1 MSTTSNAKRR
11 AAPLPPQDALDI
23 LSSAL
28 NYCADAGL
36 RYLLA
41 NGDKGEGLLIV
52 VRGAA
57 VTDDGERL
65 TLLL

>member
-1 MSTTSNAKRR
+1 MATTKSAKPRG
-11 AAPLPPQDALDI
+11 APLQPQDALDI

-28 NYCADAGL
+28 NCCADANL

-41 NGDKGEGLLIV
+41 NGQKGEGLLIV

-57 VTDDGERL
+57 VSDDGERL
-65 TLLL
+65 TLL

>member
-1 MSTTSNAKRR
+1 MKPTASAKRS
-11 AAPLPPQDALDI
+11 AAKLQPQDALDI

-28 NYCADAGL
+28 NYCADANL

-57 VTDDGERL
+57 VTEDGERL
-65 TLLL
+65 TLL

>member
-1 MSTTSNAKRR
+1 MSTTKPAKRR
-11 AAPLPPQDALDI
+11 GAPLPPQDALDI

-36 RYLLA
+36 RYILA

-57 VTDDGERL
+57 VSEDGERL
-65 TLLL
+65 TLV

>member
-1 MSTTSNAKRR
+1 MSTTASAKRG
-11 AAPLPPQDALDI
+11 AAKLQPQDALEI

-28 NYCADAGL
+28 NYCADAGM

-57 VTDDGERL
+57 VSEDGERL
-65 TLLL
+65 LTL

>member
-1 MSTTSNAKRR
+1 MNKTASAKQSD
-11 AAPLPPQDALDI
+11 AKLQPQDALDI

-28 NYCADAGL
+28 NYCADAGM

-57 VTDDGERL
+57 VTEDGERL
-65 TLLL
+65 TLL

>member
-1 MSTTSNAKRR
+1 MNKTASAKQSD
-11 AAPLPPQDALDI
+11 AKLQPQDALDI

-57 VTDDGERL
+57 VTEDGERL
-65 TLLL
+65 TLL

>member
-1 MSTTSNAKRR
+1 MPKTKNAKPN

-36 RYLLA
+36 HYWLA
-41 NGDKGEGLLIV
+41 NGTRGEGLLI
-52 VRGAA
+52 RLPKAA
-57 VTDDGERL
+57 VTEDGERL
-65 TLLL
+65 LPL